1 MSKIKIAMIFGTRP
15 ETIKMFPIISEIK
28 KYPQLIDYRIIV
40 SAQHREMLDQMLE
53 IFQINSDYDLNIME
67 QGQSLSDITKNC
79 LLGIGKILK
88 EEKPSMVLVQGDTTT
103 TFAGAL
109 AAFYEK
115 IKIGHVE
122 AGLRTNNKYY
132 PFPALYEKIKIGHVE
147 AGLRTNNKYYPF
159 PEEVNRHL
167 TSVLTDL
174 HFTPTK
180 QSCENL
186 LSEGVKKED
195 IFISGNTVIDSLLL
209 MIKANYI
216 FRESQLKDKKIFE
229 KKIILVTMH
238 RRENWGE
245 PLRETC
251 QAINKIINKHSDISV
266 IFPLHKNPEI
276 RRNVQEILQN
286 KKDIFLLDTLDYDDM
301 INLMSKSYIIL
312 TDSGG
317 IQEEAPSLGKP
328 VLVLR
333 DETERPEAVKAGVV
347 KLVGTNEER
356 ICSEVDLLL
365 NSREKY
371 AEMSKNINPYGD
383 GKASERIVKKI
394 LYNFNLIDQEPDEFK
409 TKKEKQ

>member
-1 MSKIKIAMIFGTRP
+1 MNKIKIAMIFGTRP
-15 ETIKMFPIISEIK
+15 ETIKMFPILSEIK
-28 KYPQLIDYRIIV
+28 KYPHLIDYRIIV
-40 SAQHREMLDQMLE
+40 SGQHREMLDQMLD
-53 IFQINSDYDLNIME
+53 IFQIIPDYDLDIME
-67 QGQSLSDITKNC
+67 QGQSLSDITKHC

-88 EEKPSMVLVQGDTTT
+88 KEKPSMVLVQGDTTT
-103 TFAGAL
+103 TFTGAL
-109 AAFYEK
+109 AAFYQK

-122 AGLRTNNKYY
+122 AGLRT
-132 PFPALYEKIKIGHVE
+132 H
-147 AGLRTNNKYYPF
+147 NKYYPF

-174 HFTPTK
+174 HFTPTT
-180 QSCENL
+180 QSYENL

-209 MIKANYI
+209 MIKENYI

-251 QAINKIINKHSDISV
+251 QAMNKIINKHSDVSV

-286 KKDIFLLDTLDYDDM
+286 KKDILLLDTLDYDDM

-347 KLVGTNEER
+347 KLIGTNEEK

-394 LYNFNLIDQEPDEFK
+394 LYSFNLIDQEPNEFK
-409 TKKEKQ
+409 TKSIKN